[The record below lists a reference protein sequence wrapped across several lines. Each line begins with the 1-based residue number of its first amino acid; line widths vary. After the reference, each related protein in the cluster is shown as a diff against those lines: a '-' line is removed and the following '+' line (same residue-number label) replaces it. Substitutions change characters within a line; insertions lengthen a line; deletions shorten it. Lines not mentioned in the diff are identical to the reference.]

1 MNEQQKKRTGKFI
14 SLILRH
20 NPQTI
25 SIELDGSGWA
35 SVDEL
40 LKGLKR
46 NGHSLSF
53 TQLEALVNNN
63 DKQRYTFNDDKSR
76 IRANQGHSLELDLQL
91 EAQKPPKSLYHGTAS
106 RYLPYI
112 NEQGLLRR
120 DRHHVHL
127 SLDKETAH
135 NVGSRHGK
143 PVILTIDASAMH
155 KDGYVFYCS
164 KNGVWLVEHIPP
176 RYFSV

>member
-1 MNEQQKKRTGKFI
+1 MNEQQQKRTGKFI

-20 NPQTI
+20 NPQKI
-25 SIELDGSGWA
+25 GIKLDLFGWA
-35 SVDEL
+35 TVDEL
-40 LKGLKR
+40 LAALKR

-53 TQLEALVNNN
+53 PQLEELVSSN
-63 DKQRYTFNDDKSR
+63 DKQRYTFNHDKSC

-91 EAQKPPKSLYHGTAS
+91 EAQKPPKWLYHGTAS
-106 RYLPYI
+106 RFLPYI

-120 DRHHVHL
+120 NRHHVHL

-143 PVILTIDASAMH
+143 PVILTIDTSAMH
-155 KDGYVFYCS
+155 NDGHLFYCS